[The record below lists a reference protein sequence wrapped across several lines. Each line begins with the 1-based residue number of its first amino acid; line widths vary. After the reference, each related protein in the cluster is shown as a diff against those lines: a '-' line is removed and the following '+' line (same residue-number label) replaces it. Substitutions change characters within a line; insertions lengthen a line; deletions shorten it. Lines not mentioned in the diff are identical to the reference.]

1 MVGSPRGP
9 SRAAPAGRPGWPP
22 VSDAALDT
30 IATIAELERLRTV
43 TSLMTAAVSQCS
55 RDLRYRWVSPGYGT
69 WIGREPEAIVGR
81 WIVDVLGS
89 DAFEA
94 LRPHFERVLAGER
107 VEYEQEADFAG
118 IGRRIVRA
126 VYLPTCDASG
136 APDGWV
142 AMIDDLTERRKLE
155 ASHARLAAIVE
166 SSDDAIVGKTLDG
179 IVTSWNRGAE
189 ALFGYTAAE
198 MIGQPISRLVP
209 PDIPDDAA
217 HILATI
223 RRGSSVDHYETE
235 RIRKDGRRVAVSVTV
250 SPIRN
255 AAGTVV
261 GASKIARNVTER
273 RRAEQARRE
282 TLDVLETLNRT
293 SSILS
298 AELDMEKLV
307 QAVTDAASELIHA
320 RFGAFFY
327 NKVDGRGESYTLFT
341 LSGVPREAFSRFPLP
356 RNTALFAPTFRGDG
370 VVRIADV
377 TRDPRYGQSAPYHG
391 LPPGHLPVCSYLAV
405 PVVSRGVVYG
415 GLFFGHPEPGRFT
428 ERDERLVV
436 GLAAQA
442 AVAISNA
449 RLYEAER
456 VARAEAEAASRAKD
470 ALLSVVSHE
479 LRTPLT
485 AMLGWVSVLRQA
497 KLPPDRVARALQTID
512 QNGRV
517 QAALIDDLLDVSRI
531 VTGRLHIEFAAV
543 DLRAVLEAALDG
555 IRPAAAVKGVR
566 LASSLAADATVSGDA
581 IRLRQVVSNVLS
593 NAVKFTPAGSGIE
606 VRLERHDRTARV
618 VVRDEGA
625 GIAPEFLPHVFE
637 PFWQAEAGRLR
648 KGGGLGLGL
657 AIAQNLAGQHG
668 GRVTVESAG
677 PGQGATF
684 TVELPLRGV
693 PIGDVS
699 SAAAPERV
707 R

>member
-1 MVGSPRGP
+1 
-9 SRAAPAGRPGWPP
+9 
-22 VSDAALDT
+22 VSESAIDT
-30 IATIAELERLRTV
+30 TDLIAELERLRTV

-55 RDLRYRWVSPGYGT
+55 RDLRYRWVSPGYGI
-69 WIGREPEAIVGR
+69 WIGRQADEIVGR
-81 WIVDVLGS
+81 RIVDVLGPS
-89 DAFEA
+89 ALAA

-126 VYLPTCDASG
+126 VYLPTRDAAG

-155 ASHARLAAIVE
+155 ASDARLAAIVD

-189 ALFGYTAAE
+189 RLFGYTAAE

-209 PDIPDDAA
+209 PNIPDDAA
-217 HILATI
+217 QILATI
-223 RRGSSVDHYETE
+223 RRGSSVEHYETE
-235 RIRKDGRRVAVSVTV
+235 RIRKDGRRIAVSVTV

-273 RRAEQARRE
+273 RRAEAAQRE
-282 TLDVLETLNRT
+282 SLDVLETLNRT
-293 SSILS
+293 SRILS

-307 QAVTDAASELIHA
+307 QAVTDAATELTHA

-327 NKVDGRGESYTLFT
+327 NKVDARGESYTLFT
-341 LSGVPREAFSRFPLP
+341 LSGVSREAFSRFPLP

-370 VVRIADV
+370 VVRLADV
-377 TRDPRYGQSAPYHG
+377 TRDPRYGKSAPYHG
-391 LPPGHLPVCSYLAV
+391 PPPGHLPVRSYLAV

-415 GLFFGHPEPGRFT
+415 GLFFGHPDPGRFT

-442 AVAISNA
+442 AIAISNA

-485 AMLGWVSVLRQA
+485 AMLGWVSVLRQSQ
-497 KLPPDRVARALQTID
+497 LPPDRVTRALQTIE

-517 QAALIDDLLDVSRI
+517 QAALIDDLLDVSRL
-531 VTGRLHIEFAAV
+531 VTGRLQIEFAAV
-543 DLRAVLEAALDG
+543 DLHAVVEAALDG
-555 IRPAAAVKGVR
+555 IRPAAAARGVR
-566 LASSLAADATVSGDA
+566 LASSLADDVTVSGDA
-581 IRLRQVVSNVLS
+581 IRLRQVVSNLLS
-593 NAVKFTPAGSGIE
+593 NAVKFTPAGGAIE
-606 VRLERHDRTARV
+606 VRLERHGAMARV

-625 GIAPEFLPHVFE
+625 GIAPEFLPYVFE
-637 PFWQAEAGRLR
+637 PFRQAEDGRTR
-648 KGGGLGLGL
+648 KGAGLGLGL

-684 TVELPLRGV
+684 SVVLPLRGM
-693 PIGDVS
+693 PIDP
-699 SAAAPERV
+699 AAAPERV
-707 R
+707 Q